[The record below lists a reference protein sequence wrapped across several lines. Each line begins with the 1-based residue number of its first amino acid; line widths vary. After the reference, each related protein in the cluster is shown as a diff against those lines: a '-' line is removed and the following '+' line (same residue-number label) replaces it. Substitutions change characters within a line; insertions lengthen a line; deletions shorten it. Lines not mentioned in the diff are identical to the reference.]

1 MAEVGDYTLAENSPC
16 LISGEDGVNMGAL
29 GIGCSVLGVSTL
41 SIPEKFDLY
50 QNYPN
55 PFNPTTK
62 IKYDLPQDNMVT
74 ITIYD
79 IMGRNVRTIV
89 NTKQTAGYHSL
100 QWDAKNN
107 IGSKAAAGVYIYT
120 IQAGEFNASKKMV
133 LLK

>member
-1 MAEVGDYTLAENSPC
+1 MNLVRYLNILDNYVPNSYK
-16 LISGEDGVNMGAL
+16 LH
-29 GIGCSVLGVSTL
+29 T
-41 SIPEKFDLY
+41 
-50 QNYPN
+50 NYPN

-62 IKYDLPQDNMVT
+62 IKYDLPQDNIVT

-79 IMGRNVRTIV
+79 ITGRNVRTLV
-89 NTKQTAGYHSL
+89 NTKQTAGCHSL

-107 IGSKAAAGVYIYT
+107 IGSKAAAGMYIYT